1 MRPGPPASLSLLCG
15 GKALRSVGGGL
26 LPGAVQPVGLVEVGT
41 AWDSSWD
48 LATRSYCRNR
58 GRQTS
63 TRVSESNDSFSVD
76 RHKSLDF
83 RDDRA
88 HTYLMDTTAHRILK
102 QARDLLVSDLN
113 RDHFQRSGPSL
124 TDDQVV
130 DVQRVANALWRL
142 MNDDPSPPEC
152 QNCATGITQ
161 AKTGRP
167 RRYCSD
173 ACRSADHRAK
183 SSRPDH
189 DAWGTG
195 LKDGGF

>member
-1 MRPGPPASLSLLCG
+1 
-15 GKALRSVGGGL
+15 
-26 LPGAVQPVGLVEVGT
+26 
-41 AWDSSWD
+41 
-48 LATRSYCRNR
+48 
-58 GRQTS
+58 
-63 TRVSESNDSFSVD
+63 
-76 RHKSLDF
+76 
-83 RDDRA
+83 
-88 HTYLMDTTAHRILK
+88 MDTTAHRIIK
-102 QARDLLVSDLN
+102 QARDTLVDGLRLGLNDLAH
-113 RDHFQRSGPSL
+113 RPGEPWTHGLS
-124 TDDQVV
+124 DDQAIEL
-130 DVQRVANALWRL
+130 DRISWALWGV

-161 AKTGRP
+161 PRTGRP